1 MDGSEKDRLEKE
13 GSEKEGS
20 EKDRALP
27 ESWDRKIPR
36 LRLLLSVPCGP
47 IPREIFGASRQAL

>member
-1 MDGSEKDRLEKE
+1 MDGSEKDGL
-13 GSEKEGS
+13 EKEGS

-36 LRLLLSVPCGP
+36 LQLLLSVPRSP
-47 IPREIFGASRQAL
+47 IPWEIFGASRQAL

>member
-1 MDGSEKDRLEKE
+1 MDGSEKDGLEKD

-36 LRLLLSVPCGP
+36 LLLLLNVPCSL